1 MGAWGKRADMIT
13 YDVEPYN
20 AEPPVAALAGR
31 TLTPIETFYARN
43 HGPIPRIDPAAW
55 RLRLNGLLERPMTL
69 SAAALRSGFEH
80 HEVVATV
87 QCAGNR
93 RSGLLAVRAIPGETP
108 WGSGAISTAR
118 WTGVRLSDVL
128 AEAGPRS
135 DAAHVEFR
143 APDVAAEARPPQP
156 YAASIP
162 LAKAMAGE
170 VLLAWAMNDEPLPP
184 LHGGPVRVLVP
195 GYVGARSVKWVTVI
209 TVRDRPSDNYFQAV
223 RYRLLAP
230 EPDGGLDGGGLQ
242 LGPVAVNSDILD
254 PADGAV
260 RAVGPVEVSGY
271 AFGGDGREVARV
283 DVSADEGRSW
293 RPAVL
298 DEPYGPWAWRLWH
311 AVLDLSPGRAVV
323 TARAWD
329 TAAACQPE
337 HAASLWNPGGY
348 ANNAWPR
355 VRLTV
360 V

>member
-1 MGAWGKRADMIT
+1 MGAWDKRADMIT
-13 YDVEPYN
+13 HSVEPYN
-20 AEPPVAALAGR
+20 AEPPVAGLAGR
-31 TLTPIETFYARN
+31 TVTPVETFYVRN
-43 HGPIPRIDPAAW
+43 HGPVPRIDPDTW
-55 RLRLNGLLERPMTL
+55 RLRLDGLLERPTTL
-69 SAAALRSGFEH
+69 SAAALRTGFEH

-118 WTGVRLSDVL
+118 WTGVSLADVL
-128 AEAGPRS
+128 AEAGPCPG
-135 DAAHVEFR
+135 AAHVEFS
-143 APDVAAEARPPQP
+143 APDVADEARPPQA

-162 LAKAMAGE
+162 LAKALTAD
-170 VLLAWAMNDEPLPP
+170 VLLAWAMNDEPLP
-184 LHGGPVRVLVP
+184 LVHGGPMRVIVP
-195 GYVGARSVKWVTVI
+195 GYVGARSVKWVTAI

-223 RYRLLAP
+223 RYRLLGP
-230 EPDGGLDGGGLQ
+230 GGAGGFA

-260 RAVGPVEVSGY
+260 RAAGPVEVSGY

-283 DVSADEGRSW
+283 DVSADQGRSW
-293 RPAVL
+293 RPAEL
-298 DEPYGPWAWRLWH
+298 GDSYGPWAWRLWH
-311 AVLDLSPGRAVV
+311 AVLDLPPGRAVV

-329 TAAACQPE
+329 TAAGSQPE